1 MSDLYLG
8 IETSC
13 DDTSCAIY
21 SPERGVVVHRTAAQL
36 DHAKYG
42 GVVPEIAS
50 RSHMKTLL
58 PLYEFVM
65 EESGVRL
72 EDLAGIGVTN
82 GPGLTGSLLVGLSF
96 AKALAYGSGVP
107 LVGIHHLEGHILA
120 NALEGD
126 FETPAVVLVAS
137 GGHTQ
142 LIAAER
148 IGRYR
153 FLGGT
158 RDDAAGEAFDKIG
171 KLLGLPFPGGPAVE
185 CAALEGKRD
194 AFDFPRGLRRSGE
207 CDFSFSGLKTAVR
220 LKVES
225 LGELSPEI
233 VSDVAASAQEAIV
246 RSLVEKSLLAVRT
259 LAEAKRGAGSNGSAA
274 PHGGEERCGAAP
286 PRGTAEAKSGAET
299 KSDAP
304 TRFYLAGGVASNGR
318 LREVMTERLLSE
330 GVTVRWPPPEYCT
343 DNAAMIACAAYHHI
357 RAGRRDGLGL
367 NTFPRGDLAS
377 WAS

>member
-1 MSDLYLG
+1 MDEIYLG

-21 SPERGVVVHRTAAQL
+21 SDRRGVVVHRTAAQL
-36 DHAKYG
+36 DHEKYG

-58 PLYEFVM
+58 PLYEIVM
-65 EESGVRL
+65 EEAGIGL
-72 EDLAGIGVTN
+72 GELAGIGVTN

-120 NALEGD
+120 NALNGE
-126 FETPAVVLVAS
+126 FETPSIVLVVS

-142 LIAAER
+142 LILAER

-185 CAALEGKRD
+185 REAQRGQRD
-194 AFDFPRGLRRSGE
+194 AFDFPRGLHRSGE

-225 LGELSPEI
+225 LDELSPETRC
-233 VSDVAASAQEAIV
+233 DVAASAQEAIV
-246 RSLVEKSLLAVRT
+246 DSLVEKSLLAVRFI
-259 LAEAKRGAGSNGSAA
+259 
-274 PHGGEERCGAAP
+274 GESSEEKPRC
-286 PRGTAEAKSGAET
+286 
-299 KSDAP
+299 
-304 TRFYLAGGVASNGR
+304 FYLAGGVAANGR
-318 LREVMTERLLSE
+318 LREAMTERLSGE
-330 GVTVRWPPPEYCT
+330 GVEVSWPRPEYCT

-367 NTFPRGDLAS
+367 NTFPRGELAS
-377 WAS
+377 WA

>member
-1 MSDLYLG
+1 MEELYLG

-21 SPERGVVVHRTAAQL
+21 SPRRGVVVHRTAAQL
-36 DHAKYG
+36 DHARYG

-50 RSHMKTLL
+50 RTHMKTLL
-58 PLYEFVM
+58 PLYELVM
-65 EESGVRL
+65 EEACARL
-72 EDLAGIGVTN
+72 KDLAGVGVTN

-96 AKALAYGSGVP
+96 AKALSYGSGVP

-120 NALEGD
+120 NALDGG
-126 FETPAVVLVAS
+126 FETPAVALVVS

-142 LIAAER
+142 LIHVER

-185 CAALEGKRD
+185 REALEGRRD

-225 LGELSPEI
+225 IGELIPQTR
-233 VSDVAASAQEAIV
+233 SDVAASAQEAIV
-246 RSLVEKSLLAVRT
+246 DSLAAKSLLAVQK
-259 LAEAKRGAGSNGSAA
+259 LKSK
-274 PHGGEERCGAAP
+274 PGG
-286 PRGTAEAKSGAET
+286 
-299 KSDAP
+299 AP
-304 TRFYLAGGVASNGR
+304 TNVYLAGGVAANGR
-318 LREVMTERLLSE
+318 LREVMTERLSRK
-330 GVTVRWPPPEYCT
+330 GAAVSWPASEYCT
-343 DNAAMIACAAYHHI
+343 DNAAMIACAASHHI
-357 RAGRRDGLGL
+357 RAGRRDGLDL
-367 NTFPRGDLAS
+367 NSFPRGELAS
-377 WAS
+377 WA